1 MKSLLKKCRHKTQLF
16 NKPCFCVFLK
26 NHIMLTLFCCKFT
39 CLCGGVL
46 PTHISCLLP
55 CLNAG
60 HCTRGFAQAD
70 SNHGVS
76 SSWVLEKQTGRRL
89 AQRLR
94 ANVACTTTTTTHLP
108 RICPPSYLTDS
119 EQAERAL
126 FRPFCTADGCT
137 TGPPLK

>member
-60 HCTRGFAQAD
+60 HCIRGFAQAD
-70 SNHGVS
+70 SDHGVS
-76 SSWVLEKQTGRRL
+76 SIWVLEKQTDRQTSCSEAKG
-89 AQRLR
+89 QHSTYHHHHPPPP
-94 ANVACTTTTTTHLP
+94 NMFTILP
-108 RICPPSYLTDS
+108 HR
-119 EQAERAL
+119 Q
-126 FRPFCTADGCT
+126 
-137 TGPPLK
+137 